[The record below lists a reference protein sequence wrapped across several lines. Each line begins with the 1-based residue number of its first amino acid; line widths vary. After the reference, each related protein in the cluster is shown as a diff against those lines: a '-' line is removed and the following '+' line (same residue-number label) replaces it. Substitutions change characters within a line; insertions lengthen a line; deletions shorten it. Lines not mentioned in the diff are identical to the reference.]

1 MNPQS
6 SLSRCVSRE
15 ERGGYDCQL
24 VHPPPSHIQTECS
37 VCLQILRDPC
47 IVSCCGHKFCRVC
60 IEAVTEMGK
69 DCPLCNG
76 HNFSFMSEHSLSRT
90 LLDLDVF
97 CSAQPDGCTWTGKL
111 KDVQRHLNRA
121 YTLEDQLNGCQFIDV
136 TCVHPGCG
144 GIMHRRHAEAHQ
156 TGECGKR
163 PHTCQHCQ
171 SYTSTH
177 EEVTETHYYVC
188 DKFPVQCPNGCS
200 VFPIQ
205 RCRMEEHL
213 RNNCSLVTIVC
224 PFLYAGCEVSLPRK
238 EMQKHTLDVTTHF
251 PMLADVTQR
260 LVCEN
265 TELQFRV
272 AKLERDKEERERFVM
287 TRIFQLSSACCA
299 SHHFIRHTELR
310 RQNEGGPFVVDTT
323 IGSFVMNAAIN
334 SDTVSKTFEMEMR
347 SMYFAVLP
355 YEFKMDNFLNY
366 IKGGP
371 IEYSPIFYTHS
382 FGYRFRV
389 KVMRTEYSKLLSLE
403 AFTSVYVEIL
413 AGPFDDRLNWPFKG
427 SITIAV
433 VNQLGDCNHYAA
445 SVCFCNETYESKTRT
460 RPEKGSPVSVGLR
473 PFIYHKDLRTRHSK
487 DGLQTHYLPN
497 GSLHFR
503 VTKIELSKNEFEN
516 SLC

>member
-1 MNPQS
+1 
-6 SLSRCVSRE
+6 
-15 ERGGYDCQL
+15 
-24 VHPPPSHIQTECS
+24 
-37 VCLQILRDPC
+37 
-47 IVSCCGHKFCRVC
+47 
-60 IEAVTEMGK
+60 
-69 DCPLCNG
+69 
-76 HNFSFMSEHSLSRT
+76 
-90 LLDLDVF
+90 
-97 CSAQPDGCTWTGKL
+97 
-111 KDVQRHLNRA
+111 
-121 YTLEDQLNGCQFIDV
+121 
-136 TCVHPGCG
+136 
-144 GIMHRRHAEAHQ
+144 
-156 TGECGKR
+156 
-163 PHTCQHCQ
+163 
-171 SYTSTH
+171 
-177 EEVTETHYYVC
+177 
-188 DKFPVQCPNGCS
+188 
-200 VFPIQ
+200 
-205 RCRMEEHL
+205 
-213 RNNCSLVTIVC
+213 
-224 PFLYAGCEVSLPRK
+224 
-238 EMQKHTLDVTTHF
+238 
-251 PMLADVTQR
+251 
-260 LVCEN
+260 
-265 TELQFRV
+265 
-272 AKLERDKEERERFVM
+272 M

-433 VNQLGDCNHYAA
+433 VNQLGDCNHYSAT
-445 SVCFCNETYESKTRT
+445 VCFCNETYESKTRT

-487 DGLQTHYLPN
+487 DGLQTHYLHN
-497 GSLHFR
+497 GSLHFC